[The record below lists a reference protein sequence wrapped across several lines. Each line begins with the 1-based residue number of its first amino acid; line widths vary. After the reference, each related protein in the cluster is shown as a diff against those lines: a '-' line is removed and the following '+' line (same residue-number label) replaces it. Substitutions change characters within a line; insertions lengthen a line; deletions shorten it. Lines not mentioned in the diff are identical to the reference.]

1 MKEVVLMWFD
11 KNAEY
16 ALRELSVDPKIGLS
30 SEEADK
36 RKIKYG
42 LNKLASK
49 KQKTIFQL
57 ILEQLNDAMI
67 FILIGA
73 AIVSALL
80 GEVSDAI
87 IIAIVIIIN
96 AFVGV
101 IQESKAEKSLEA
113 LKKLS
118 TPKAVVKRDG
128 ELREIPSEE
137 VVPGDIIIIDAGR
150 YIPCDLRLIES
161 ANLKIEESALTGE
174 SVPSEKDAQL
184 ILEGE
189 DIALGDRRNMAFMS
203 TLSTYGRGVGIAV
216 GTGMNTE
223 IGKIAKML
231 DNEEREL
238 TPLQKKLAGL
248 GKVLGFAALAIC
260 AVMFVVAVIQK
271 RDIFE
276 MFLTAI
282 SLAVAAIPEGLPAI
296 VTIVLAMGVQKMIK
310 ENAIIRKLPA
320 VETLGSVN
328 VICSDKTGTLTQN
341 KMTVTKFYC
350 DNYLGSIN
358 SLDIKSPSQK
368 LLLENLVLC
377 NDATFNEDSKTG
389 DPTEIALLE
398 AGVLYNLFK
407 EETEVSHKRVNE
419 VPFDSDR
426 KLMTTVNKY
435 ENEYYVMTKGAID
448 NLLKLSTR
456 AIVNGNVINLTD
468 EIKHNIMKA
477 SNSMSDEALRVLG
490 AAYKIISSEHVEIDS
505 LESDLIFI
513 GLVGMIDPPREEVKD
528 SIAVCKASG
537 INTIMITGDH
547 KNTAYAIAKEL
558 GIAENES
565 QAIFGS
571 EIDKM
576 SDVELSN
583 KIENLRVFA
592 RVSPEHKVKIVK
604 ALKARGNI
612 VSMTGDGV
620 NDAPSLKAAD
630 IGVAMGI
637 TGTDVAK
644 GASDMILTDDNF
656 STIVK
661 AIEEG
666 RNIYNNIK
674 KSILFLL
681 SCNTGE
687 ILSLFVAI
695 LLGWAS
701 PLRPIHLLWI
711 NLITDSFPALA
722 LGVDPGDK
730 EIMKERP
737 RNPKD
742 SLFSHG
748 AGVALILN
756 GILIGFLTLTAFV
769 VGVKVYTGATTLFPL
784 MPENLSKDALTH
796 AQTMAFVVLSVS
808 QLFHAL
814 NMRHPEKSIF
824 QLGLFS
830 NKYLIAAILFGI
842 FLQDVVITLPFLNSV
857 FKVWDLSIRD
867 WSFVGLLSIMP
878 LVINEIVKIFI
889 RAKKHEK

>member
-11 KNAEY
+11 KDIDYTINEF
-16 ALRELSVDPKIGLS
+16 SVDPKAGLS

-36 RKIKYG
+36 RKEKYG
-42 LNKLASK
+42 PNKLAGK
-49 KQKTIFQL
+49 KQKNIFQL
-57 ILEQLNDAMI
+57 IFEQLNDVLI
-67 FILIGA
+67 YILIA
-73 AIVSALL
+73 AAVVSALL

-87 IIAIVIIIN
+87 IIAVVIFIN

-101 IQESKAEKSLEA
+101 VQESKAEKSLEA

-128 ELREIPSEE
+128 ELKEIPSEE
-137 VVPGDIIIIDAGR
+137 VVPGDIVIIDAGR

-174 SVPSEKDAQL
+174 SVPSEKDAEL

-189 DIALGDRRNMAFMS
+189 DTALGDRKNMAFMS
-203 TLSTYGRGVGIAV
+203 TLSTYGRGVGVAV
-216 GTGMNTE
+216 STGMDTE

-231 DNEEREL
+231 DTQEREL
-238 TPLQKKLAGL
+238 TPLQKKLEEL
-248 GKVLGFAALAIC
+248 GKVLGFAALGIC
-260 AVMFVVAVIQK
+260 ALMFVVAVIQK

-282 SLAVAAIPEGLPAI
+282 TLAVAAIPEGLPAI

-358 SLDIKSPSQK
+358 SLDIKNPFHK

-377 NDATFNEDSKTG
+377 NDATFSEDSKTG

-398 AGVLYNLFK
+398 AGVLYNMFK
-407 EETEVSHKRVNE
+407 KETDDSHKRVNE

-435 ENEYYVMTKGAID
+435 ENQYYVMTKGAID
-448 NLLKLSTR
+448 NLLKICSK
-456 AIVNGNVINLTD
+456 AVVNGNVVNLTD
-468 EIKHNIMKA
+468 EIKHNIMEA
-477 SNSMSDEALRVLG
+477 SNSMSDDALRVLG
-490 AAYKIISSEHVEIDS
+490 SAYKIINDEHVEVDS
-505 LESDLIFI
+505 LECDLIFI

-565 QAIFGS
+565 QAVFGY

-576 SDVELSN
+576 SDEELSD
-583 KIENLRVFA
+583 KIDNLRVFA

-604 ALKARGNI
+604 ALKAKGNI

-630 IGVAMGI
+630 IGVAMGV

-674 KSILFLL
+674 KSIIFLL

-687 ILSLFVAI
+687 ILSLFMAI
-695 LLGWAS
+695 LLGWAA
-701 PLRPIHLLWI
+701 PLKPIHLLWV

-722 LGVDPGDK
+722 LGADPGDK
-730 EIMKERP
+730 EVMKEKP
-737 RNPKD
+737 RNSSD
-742 SLFSHG
+742 SLFAHG
-748 AGVALILN
+748 TGVALILN
-756 GILIGFLTLTAFV
+756 GILIGFLTLCAFV
-769 VGVKVYTGATTLFPL
+769 VGVKVYTGSTTLFPL
-784 MPENLSKDALTH
+784 MPEKLSKDALTH

-842 FLQDVVITLPFLNSV
+842 FLQDVIITVPSLNSI
-857 FKVWDLSIRD
+857 FDVWNLSMRD
-867 WSFVGLLSIMP
+867 WGFVGILSVMP

-889 RAKKHEK
+889 RAGKKH